1 MDMKKQ
7 AINHEVNCLFY
18 SGAANEARTRDPQLG
33 KLMLYRLS
41 YCRIEGCR
49 RGKRRRQPVVSI
61 SINALAVD

>member
-33 KLMLYRLS
+33 KLMLYQLS
-41 YCRIEGCR
+41 YYRVMSFFDC
-49 RGKRRRQPVVSI
+49 KV
-61 SINALAVD
+61 NAFFDNVKEKWILF